1 MLVRVKNGKGM
12 LAGKVYLI
20 DQGRRRWLRDINILS
35 TLGNKPGYRWPEDIQ
50 EITEQEAL
58 NYPYGA
64 PTPII
69 LDPKMKK
76 MNRDMNFMRQFIT
89 QGLTGKGVEFGAAAN
104 PLPIPLGTKILY
116 ADLFNKEQLES
127 ELYSTS
133 LFEYVPT
140 DIHTNFDKMEGIK
153 NSSLDFI
160 IASHVIE
167 HVRDPIGAMNTA
179 WDKLKK
185 GGELVLI
192 VPKRERT
199 LDKTRPAT
207 QLEHLVEDNKSP
219 SRYRDALHVVEFYAH
234 TNKIKDLKK
243 VYDLAIKSITDDQHS
258 MHYHVWNEHEFN
270 KVIKYINSTKKK
282 WKYILKEKALPGK
295 ENYEF
300 YIKLR
305 KVGE

>member
-1 MLVRVKNGKGM
+1 MLVRAKDGKGV
-12 LAGKVYLI
+12 LSGKVYLI
-20 DQGRRRWLRDINILS
+20 DQGRRRWLQDIGILS
-35 TLGNKPGYRWPEDIQ
+35 TLEDKPGFKWPEDIQ
-50 EITEQEAL
+50 ELTEEEIL
-58 NYPYGA
+58 TYPYGA
-64 PTPII
+64 PTPV
-69 LDPKMKK
+69 LPDPKMKK
-76 MNRDMNFMRQFIT
+76 SSRDMNFMRQFIT
-89 QGLTGKGVEFGAAAN
+89 KGLTGKGVEFGAAAN

-116 ADLFNKEQLES
+116 ADLFKQAQLES
-127 ELYSTS
+127 ELYSTNS
-133 LFEYVPT
+133 FEYVPT
-140 DIHTNFDKMEGIK
+140 DIHTSFDQMEGIE

-167 HVRDPIGAMNTA
+167 HVRDPIGAINTA

-207 QLEHLVEDNKSP
+207 QLEHLIEDNRNP

-234 TNKIKDLKK
+234 TNKIKNLKQ

-258 MHYHVWNEHEFN
+258 MHYHVWNEQEFN
-270 KVIKYINSTKKK
+270 KVIKYINSTNKK
-282 WKYILKEKALPGK
+282 WKYSLKEKALPGL

-300 YIKLR
+300 YVTLK
-305 KVGE
+305 KVSN

>member
-1 MLVRVKNGKGM
+1 MLVRVKDGEGV
-12 LAGKVYLI
+12 LSGKVYLI
-20 DQGRRRWLRDINILS
+20 NQGRRRWLRDISILS
-35 TLGNKPGYRWPEDIQ
+35 TLEDKPGFRWPEDIQ
-50 EITEQEAL
+50 ELTEEEVLA
-58 NYPYGA
+58 YPYGA
-64 PTPII
+64 PTPV
-69 LDPKMKK
+69 LPDPKMKK
-76 MNRDMNFMRQFIT
+76 SGRDMNFMRQFIT
-89 QGLTGKGVEFGAAAN
+89 KGLTGKGVEFGAAAN

-116 ADLFNKEQLES
+116 ADLFKQAQLES
-127 ELYSTS
+127 ELYSTNS
-133 LFEYVPT
+133 FEYVPT
-140 DIHTNFDKMEGIK
+140 DIHTSFDQMEGIK

-167 HVRDPIGAMNTA
+167 HVRDPIGAINTA

-207 QLEHLVEDNKSP
+207 QLEHLIEDNKNP

-234 TNKIKDLKK
+234 TNKIKNLKQ

-258 MHYHVWNEHEFN
+258 MHYHVWNEQEFN
-270 KVIKYINSTKKK
+270 KVIKYINSTNKK
-282 WKYILKEKALPGK
+282 WKYSLKEKALPGL

-300 YIKLR
+300 YVTLK
-305 KVGE
+305 KVGK